1 MWIENKTRVLKY
13 FAAMTDLSAKIE
25 AILFI
30 KAEPVKISYLAG
42 TLGVPEER
50 VEEAITD
57 FQEKLSGRGLQIVKK
72 DGEAML
78 GTSRELSD
86 MVEAVY
92 KEEMTKDLGRAGL
105 ETLSIVLYRGPVSRS
120 EIDYIR
126 GVNSQF
132 ILRNLA
138 MRGLVE
144 KIPNPKDQ
152 RSILY
157 RPTFELFSMLGLGQV
172 SELPDYEKAQSE
184 INKFFAA
191 AEESKKEA
199 ESPEEAKGQVA

>member
-25 AILFI
+25 AILFV

-184 INKFFAA
+184 INKFFTT

>member
-1 MWIENKTRVLKY
+1 
-13 FAAMTDLSAKIE
+13 MTDLSAKIE
-25 AILFI
+25 AILFV

-184 INKFFAA
+184 INKFFANNR
-191 AEESKKEA
+191 
-199 ESPEEAKGQVA
+199 AKSL